1 MSDLRLKA
9 EDAEDLQVIAAYLQ
23 DAVVLV
29 KDIAYLPG
37 TRRLAMVANRFCWED
52 ELGAVPAGKTHRRA
66 RTGLHFDNV
75 EKVRSRNIDQDR
87 HDGVLNLLT
96 VTFEE
101 GQAPS
106 GTLVLTFSGDGEIRI
121 DVEAL
126 ETHLTD
132 MGGTWV
138 TPNLPSHDSV
148 PDSAQDP
155 ES

>member
-1 MSDLRLKA
+1 MSILRLKA
-9 EDAEDLQVIAAYLQ
+9 EDAEDLQIIAAYLQ

-52 ELGAVPAGKTHRRA
+52 ELGPVPAGRTHKRA

-75 EKVRSRNIDQDR
+75 EKVRSRNIEQDR
-87 HDGVLNLLT
+87 QEGVLNLLT
-96 VTFEE
+96 IAFEE
-101 GQAPS
+101 GATPS
-106 GTLVLTFSGDGEIRI
+106 GSVVLTFSGDGEIRI

-126 ETHLTD
+126 EAHLAD
-132 MGGTWV
+132 MGSSWETTNV
-138 TPNLPSHDSV
+138 PSHD
-148 PDSAQDP
+148 QTTHP

>member
-1 MSDLRLKA
+1 MSTLRLKA

-52 ELGAVPAGKTHRRA
+52 ELGAAPVGRTHKRA

-87 HDGVLNLLT
+87 QDGVLNLLT
-96 VTFEE
+96 IGFEE
-101 GQAPS
+101 GVAPS
-106 GTLVLTFSGDGEIRI
+106 GSIVLTFSGDGEIRI

-126 ETHLTD
+126 ETHLAD
-132 MGGTWV
+132 LGGIWE
-138 TPNLPSHDSV
+138 TPNLPAHDQTT
-148 PDSAQDP
+148 DA

>member
-66 RTGLHFDNV
+66 RAGFHFDNV

-87 HDGVLNLLT
+87 HEGVLNLLT
-96 VTFEE
+96 ITFEGGE
-101 GQAPS
+101 APS
-106 GTLVLTFSGDGEIRI
+106 GTVVLTFSGDGEIRI

-126 ETHLTD
+126 EAHLAD
-132 MGGTWV
+132 MGRTWE
-138 TPNLPSHDSV
+138 TPNLPSHD
-148 PDSAQDP
+148 P

>member
-1 MSDLRLKA
+1 MSTLRLKA

-29 KDIAYLPG
+29 KDVAYLPG

-52 ELGAVPAGKTHRRA
+52 ELGSVPAGRTHKRA

-75 EKVRSRNIDQDR
+75 EKVRSRNIEQDR
-87 HDGVLNLLT
+87 QEGVLNLLT
-96 VTFEE
+96 IAFEE
-101 GQAPS
+101 GATSPS
-106 GTLVLTFSGDGEIRI
+106 GSIVLTFSGDGEIRI

-126 ETHLTD
+126 EAHLAD
-132 MGGTWV
+132 MGSSWD
-138 TPNLPSHDSV
+138 TPNLPKHD
-148 PDSAQDP
+148 QTTDP